1 MLSIDELKYHYIKPF
16 IKLFDERKT
25 FKSNTNNT
33 YWVGFVQNNDG
44 SLTIWSMKFS
54 NSIANE
60 YELRN
65 TYINDFIKDLIKK
78 L

>member
-1 MLSIDELKYHYIKPF
+1 MLNIDNLKYHYIKPF

-25 FKSNTNNT
+25 FKSNANNT
-33 YWVGFVQNNDG
+33 YWISNNNEIIFVQNNDG

-60 YELRN
+60 YN
-65 TYINDFIKDLIKK
+65 
-78 L
+78 